1 MSISVSNNACT
12 QKILLDWAMPITVQ
26 FRRWNK
32 WYLNL
37 KKSLQSENIALIK
50 WELVD
55 QFAYLPSDFA
65 LFAATTTSTFL
76 LIKKVRYN

>member
-1 MSISVSNNACT
+1 MSISNNTYT
-12 QKILLDWAMPITVQ
+12 QTVLLDWQMPVTVQ

-32 WYLNL
+32 WYLNF
-37 KKSLQSENIALIK
+37 KKSLQSENVAIIK

-55 QFAYLPSDFA
+55 QFACLPADFA

-76 LIKKVRYN
+76 LIKSQIN

>member
-1 MSISVSNNACT
+1 MSISNNTYT
-12 QKILLDWAMPITVQ
+12 QTVLLDWQMPVTVQ

-32 WYLNL
+32 WYLNF
-37 KKSLQSENIALIK
+37 KKSLQSENVAIIK

-55 QFAYLPSDFA
+55 QFAALPVDFA

-76 LIKKVRYN
+76 LIKSP